1 MSRIN
6 DDLDAPFPEPSPPLP
21 SRSELE
27 RFLPL
32 MNSSQK
38 AELLALLE
46 ARDRAQ
52 AAQPVDTTPS
62 MEELIEMTWR
72 SEAATRANPA
82 AWLAAMKAHDKRRR
96 YYMHRLSVGRPAPRT
111 MRELLN
117 FPQFE
122 ADNAEATRLATA
134 DGFPDPSA
142 AADKPKIEDEVSAF
156 LKDRGGR
163 PMLSE

>member
-6 DDLDAPFPEPSPPLP
+6 DDLDAPFPEPPPPLP
-21 SRSELE
+21 PRSELE
-27 RFLPL
+27 RLLPL
-32 MNSSQK
+32 MNSSRK
-38 AELLALLE
+38 VELLALLE
-46 ARDRAQ
+46 ARDRAR

-62 MEELIEMTWR
+62 MKELIEMAWR
-72 SEAATRANPA
+72 SEAMTRANPEA
-82 AWLAAMKAHDKRRR
+82 RLAAMRAHDKRRR
-96 YYMHRLSVGRPAPRT
+96 YYMDRLSVGRPPPRT

-117 FPQFE
+117 WAFSE
-122 ADNAEATRLATA
+122 ADSKEAARLATA

-142 AADKPKIEDEVSAF
+142 VADRPKVEGEVAAF

>member
-6 DDLDAPFPEPSPPLP
+6 DDLDAPFPEPPPPLP

-27 RFLPL
+27 RLLPL
-32 MNSSQK
+32 MDNAQK

-62 MEELIEMTWR
+62 MKELLDMAWR
-72 SEAATRANPA
+72 SEAATRADPE
-82 AWLAAMKAHDKRRR
+82 AWLAAMRAHDKRRR
-96 YYMHRLSVGRPAPRT
+96 YHMNRLRAGRPAPRT

-117 FPQFE
+117 CAFCE
-122 ADNAEATRLATA
+122 ADSTEAARLATA
-134 DGFPDPSA
+134 DGFPDPSTVPHE
-142 AADKPKIEDEVSAF
+142 PKVEDEVPQAPKS
-156 LKDRGGR
+156 R
-163 PMLSE
+163 PRLSE

>member
-6 DDLDAPFPEPSPPLP
+6 DDLDASFPEPPPPLP

-27 RFLPL
+27 RLLPL
-32 MNSSQK
+32 MDNVQK

-62 MEELIEMTWR
+62 MKELLDMAWR
-72 SEAATRANPA
+72 SEAATRADPE
-82 AWLAAMKAHDKRRR
+82 AWLAAMRAHDKRRR
-96 YYMHRLSVGRPAPRT
+96 YHMNRLRAGRPPPRT

-122 ADNAEATRLATA
+122 VDNAEATRLATA

-142 AADKPKIEDEVSAF
+142 VGDQPKVEDEVSAF

-163 PMLSE
+163 PKLSE